1 MAMATMDLA
10 RDVATRHA
18 PVNII
23 QDSRYEQIE
32 HEHAMIDVHATQRV
46 KAPFGEGTRFD
57 QF

>member
-18 PVNII
+18 PANII
-23 QDSRYEQIE
+23 QDIRYE
-32 HEHAMIDVHATQRV
+32 HKHAIIDVHATQRV
-46 KAPFGEGTRFD
+46 KAPLGDGARFD

>member
-32 HEHAMIDVHATQRV
+32 YEHAIMMIGVHATQRV
-46 KAPFGEGTRFD
+46 KA
-57 QF
+57 